1 MVDYGTDYN
10 SNGEITAGGD
20 LSLVDGVENAKQSI
34 KNQLLTEIGTYPS
47 MDTDYGSRIYE
58 IIGEDINQDT
68 LATLEVIIR
77 NALYSNPRVANILEV
92 IPTVTVDKRVLVNLK
107 LELIDDEEEDIL
119 LEV

>member
-34 KNQLLTEIGTYPS
+34 KNQLLTEVGTYPS
-47 MDTDYGSRIYE
+47 IDTDYGSRIYE

-68 LATLEVIIR
+68 LAALEVILR

-92 IPTVTVDKRVLVNLK
+92 IPKFMVDKRLLVNLK
-107 LELIDDEEEDIL
+107 LELVDDEEEDIL